1 MSVRSGNRALA
12 AVALAAISGLTL
24 AGPAAAAAGGG
35 SRAARGHSDP
45 LRQQVDAIQAAG
57 AVGVLASV
65 ATPRGTRS
73 AAAGVADTATSAPV
87 PLDAEFRIGSA
98 TKTFVATVVLQLVGE
113 HRLSLSDTVAQW
125 LPGVVEGNGNDGT
138 RITVRELLQHT
149 SGIYDYLRDTPVV
162 SGVAGYEANRMHT
175 YTAQDLVA
183 LAMQHPPYFPPGAG
197 MAYSNTNYVLLGMII
212 ERVTGRSWAEEVNA
226 RIIAPLGLRHTS
238 TPGTYPYI
246 KGPHAEG
253 YSAFGGPEL
262 VDATVVNPTV
272 ADAAGSM
279 ISTTRD
285 LGRFYRALVGGRLL
299 APAQLAQMQ
308 DTVPVAQLDAIWP
321 GAGYGLGLAWFPLPC
336 GGGYYG
342 HPGDVPGYHTWDAA
356 TRDGRTVVVSVTGDP
371 GKSTQLA
378 VNALVEQELCQAE

>member
-1 MSVRSGNRALA
+1 MSSGLANRALA
-12 AVALAAISGLTL
+12 AVALVAIGGVAL
-24 AGPAAAAAGGG
+24 AGPAAAATNSGTPGAK
-35 SRAARGHSDP
+35 GHSDP
-45 LRQQVDAIQAAG
+45 LQQQVDAIQEAG

-65 ATPRGTRS
+65 TTARGTRS
-73 AAAGVADTATSAPV
+73 ARAGVADTASSSPV

-98 TKTFVATVVLQLVGE
+98 TKSFVATVVLQLVGE

-162 SGVAGYEANRMHT
+162 SGVAGYEANRMRT
-175 YTAQDLVA
+175 YTPQELVA
-183 LAMQHPPYFPPGAG
+183 LAMQHPPYFAPGAG

-212 ERVTGRSWAEEVNA
+212 DRVTGHSWSDEVHA

-238 TPGTYPYI
+238 TPGTFPFI
-246 KGPHAEG
+246 DGPHAEG
-253 YSAFGGPEL
+253 YSGFGGPDL
-262 VDATVVNPTV
+262 VEVTLVNPTV

-285 LGRFYRALVGGRLL
+285 LSRFYRALVGGGLL
-299 APAQLAQMQ
+299 APAQLAEMEAAI
-308 DTVPVAQLDAIWP
+308 PVAQLDAIWP
-321 GAGYGLGLAWFPLPC
+321 GAAYGLGLAWFPLPC

-342 HPGDVPGYHTWDAA
+342 HPGDVPGFHTWDAA
-356 TRDGRTVVVSVTGDP
+356 TQDGRTVVVSVTGDSSE
-371 GKSTQLA
+371 GTQLA
-378 VNALVEQELCQAE
+378 VNALVEQELCRAD

>member
-1 MSVRSGNRALA
+1 
-12 AVALAAISGLTL
+12 
-24 AGPAAAAAGGG
+24 
-35 SRAARGHSDP
+35 
-45 LRQQVDAIQAAG
+45 
-57 AVGVLASV
+57 VLASV

-113 HRLSLSDTVAQW
+113 HRLSLSDTVAHW
-125 LPGVVEGNGNDGT
+125 LPGVVEGNGNDGAS
-138 RITVRELLQHT
+138 ITVRELLQHT

-162 SGVAGYEANRMHT
+162 ANVAGYEANRMRT
-175 YTAQDLVA
+175 YTPQELVA
-183 LAMQHPPYFPPGAG
+183 LAMQHPPYFPPGTG
-197 MAYSNTNYVLLGMII
+197 LAYSNTNYVLLGMII
-212 ERVTGRSWAEEVNA
+212 DQVTGHSWADEVHK

-238 TPGTYPYI
+238 TPGTFPFVA
-246 KGPHAEG
+246 GPHAEG
-253 YSAFGGPEL
+253 YSGFGGPVL

-285 LGRFYRALVGGRLL
+285 LSRFYRALIGGRLL
-299 APAQLAQMQ
+299 AAPQLTAME
-308 DTVPVAQLDAIWP
+308 DTVPVPQLDAIWP

-356 TRDGRTVVVSVTGDP
+356 TPDGRTVVVSVTGDP
-371 GKSTQLA
+371 GENTQLA
-378 VNALVEQELCQAE
+378 VNALVEQELCQAG